1 MPFTDPQYL
10 QDLINK
16 NRALVDGHQFADVMR
31 PNNRYE
37 TFARGT
43 ASFANAAPLAS
54 GRLSLQAIWLPSALT
69 VHSISF
75 FSSATA
81 GATLTN
87 QLFAL
92 YNSSLALLRQTVNDV
107 ATAWAA
113 SSEKNLALT
122 SDFITIYSG
131 LYYLGVMVAATTVP
145 TLLGTSATTGGNAI
159 YSLGSSVGGPSN
171 TGLTTIAPDPA
182 NAPAAV
188 AFILYGNVVY

>member
-43 ASFANAAPLAS
+43 ASFANAAPLTS
-54 GRLSLQAIWLPSALT
+54 GRLFLQGIWLPSALT
-69 VHSISF
+69 IASISF

-87 QLFAL
+87 QWFAL
-92 YNSSLALLRQTVNDV
+92 YNSSLALLRQTVNDGV
-107 ATAWAA
+107 TAWALA
-113 SSEKNLALT
+113 TEKNLALT
-122 SDFITIYSG
+122 SNFVTTYSG
-131 LYYLGVMVAATTVP
+131 FY
-145 TLLGTSATTGGNAI
+145 
-159 YSLGSSVGGPSN
+159 
-171 TGLTTIAPDPA
+171 
-182 NAPAAV
+182 
-188 AFILYGNVVY
+188 